1 MRSLFILL
9 MAVLAL
15 NAAEKNHPVTQKAVF
30 DCTSGDMRYVA
41 GRIKLIG
48 GTAADI
54 AKLGQTP
61 KFVLTV
67 HSGCVPLM
75 VSHPEDYMEE
85 GDAELVSKAQ
95 LMLQDAMGKYDIEV
109 RVCEIAME
117 AWGIGREELLT
128 WAKTTPNSFVD
139 TISLQN
145 EGYALMLF
153 GK

>member
-1 MRSLFILL
+1 MIRISLGIVLL
-9 MAVLAL
+9 LTML
-15 NAAEKNHPVTQKAVF
+15 NADKSVNAKAVF

-48 GTAADI
+48 ATAGDI

-85 GDAELVSKAQ
+85 GGAELVSKAQ

-139 TISLQN
+139 TIALQN